1 MSYENIAP
9 FLELGKKLRQ
19 KDFVEKTF
27 REAITRQHKVLP
39 WYLPTFV
46 EEAIS
51 NIANA
56 LVEDQLQ
63 AFATYN
69 KPSAPKTIAV
79 IPSGVTPLENF
90 YDLFYVLAAG
100 HNYCG
105 KNASGDKT
113 LLPIIADLLIEIEPS
128 WRKRITFSPYIGR
141 PDAIIIDTSA
151 DQANLFQQYLQKFKH
166 ILRPHTRSV
175 AVLNGNESEQQLQA
189 LARDIYLFFG
199 KSERGVSKLYVP
211 CGYDFVPLLHAIHE
225 QSCVL
230 ADNNYYLNHL
240 DYQKS
245 IRLMNKLFYMD
256 SGTFLLLESSDLNP
270 ALSIVNY
277 QYYGDLTVVTDDIGR
292 NCENIQHVMSEEVLP
307 NINTL
312 PFGTSHIHPLTDYT
326 SNINVFEFLNQ
337 LN

>member
-1 MSYENIAP
+1 MSNENLAP
-9 FLELGKKLRQ
+9 FFELGKKLRQ
-19 KDFVEKTF
+19 KDFVERTF
-27 REAITRQHKVLP
+27 GEAISLQQQLLP

-46 EEAIS
+46 EEAIT

-56 LVEDQLQ
+56 LVEEQLQ
-63 AFATYN
+63 AFANYN
-69 KPSAPKTIAV
+69 KPSAPKTIGV
-79 IPSGVTPLENF
+79 VPSGVTPLENF

-100 HNYCG
+100 HNYSC
-105 KNASGDKT
+105 KPAPGDKT
-113 LLPIIADLLIEIEPS
+113 LLSIMAELLIEIEPS
-128 WRKRITFSPYIGR
+128 WRERIRFSQSLGR
-141 PDAIIIDTSA
+141 PDAIILDTMA
-151 DQANLFQQYLQKFKH
+151 DQGDVLHQYLHKFKH
-166 ILRPHTRSV
+166 ILRHSTSSV
-175 AVLNGNESEQQLQA
+175 AILTGDESEQQLQA
-189 LARDIYLFFG
+189 LARDIHLFFG
-199 KSERGVSKLYVP
+199 RGERGVAKLYVP
-211 CGYDFVPLLHAIHE
+211 CNYDFVPLLHAIHD
-225 QSCVL
+225 SSTVI